1 MTTASKNIPV
11 VAQTQATSKS
21 QWQVVWEQFR
31 KHQLAMLGGFILLVM
46 YVGALFAPFI
56 APYGLTEYSTS
67 DIKKYHPPTQVRIID
82 PQSGQLTWPFVYAT
96 TNGMDPDTFQSI
108 YTEDTAQKCP
118 VKFFIN
124 RNDVEDG
131 RYSLLGFIPGS
142 VHLFGV
148 DAPCKIFLA
157 GSDSYGRDLFSRIWY
172 GAQISLTIGIV
183 SIIVA
188 FGLGITLGGIAG
200 YYGGVI
206 DNVIM
211 RLTEVLAA
219 IPDLFLLITLTAL
232 LPRGLNPL
240 LVFYGIV
247 FMLGFIGWGGVAR
260 VIRAQILS
268 LREVDY
274 VQAANALGASES
286 RIIFRHILPNAAS
299 YLIVS
304 LSLAIPGYILLE
316 SGLSFIGQGIREPY
330 SSWGL
335 LLSDVTQGG
344 FASFTD
350 RPWVLIPGAFIV
362 VAILC
367 WNFLGDGM
375 RDAFDPKK
383 RQ

>member
-1 MTTASKNIPV
+1 MTTAANPNAIPSTKP
-11 VAQTQATSKS
+11 VASKS

-31 KHQLAMLGGFILLVM
+31 KHQLAMLGGMFLLMM
-46 YVGALFAPFI
+46 YVGAAFAPFI
-56 APYGLTEYSTS
+56 APYGMVEYSTS
-67 DIKKYHPPTQVRIID
+67 DIRKYHPPTQVRFND
-82 PQSGQLTWPFVYAT
+82 PQTGQLTWPYIHPTVSSI
-96 TNGMDPDTFQSI
+96 DQETFRST
-108 YTEDTAQKCP
+108 YVEDKTVKCP
-118 VKFFIN
+118 IKFFYD
-124 RNDVEDG
+124 RKDVPDG
-131 RYSLLGFIPGS
+131 RYTLFGFIPGS

-148 DAPCKIFLA
+148 DEPCKIYLA

-183 SIIVA
+183 AILVS
-188 FGLGITLGGIAG
+188 FTLGIILGGIAG
-200 YYGGVI
+200 FYGGTI
-206 DNVIM
+206 DNLIM
-211 RLTEVLAA
+211 RATEVLSA

-232 LPRGLNPL
+232 LPRSLDPI

-260 VIRAQILS
+260 VIRSQILS
-268 LREVDY
+268 MREVEY

-286 RIIFRHILPNAAS
+286 TIIFRHILPNAAS

-304 LSLAIPGYILLE
+304 VSLAIPGYILLE

-335 LLSDVTQGG
+335 LLNDVTQGG

-350 RPWVLIPGAFIV
+350 RPWVLIPGFFIV

-367 WNFLGDGM
+367 WNFLGDGL